1 MPDEMGH
8 VMIVGHNPGLQELAV
23 ALTPAGTPAREA
35 FKEKLPTAAVVSF
48 DFDTE
53 RWRSLQPGTGQLQ
66 LSISP
71 NML

>member
-1 MPDEMGH
+1 
-8 VMIVGHNPGLQELAV
+8 MIVGHNPGLQELAI
-23 ALTPAGTPAREA
+23 ALTPPGHRRAKA

-48 DFDTE
+48 DFETE
-53 RWRSLQPGTGQLQ
+53 RWRSLKPGTGQLQ

>member
-1 MPDEMGH
+1 
-8 VMIVGHNPGLQELAV
+8 MIVGHNPGLQELAV
-23 ALTPAGTPAREA
+23 ALTPAGTSAREA
-35 FKEKLPTAAVVSF
+35 FKEKLATAAVVSF

-53 RWRSLQPGTGQLQ
+53 RWRSLRSGTGQLR